1 MTHRARILAAAL
13 IAILPVC
20 SAQTRNHKKAPDP
33 KPLPTVPEL
42 FQYIR
47 GSLLSY
53 SPNDGI
59 NDNVEVTIN
68 STATVLTITAPS
80 GHCDV
85 SLSALD
91 SNTLVWDVFDPSD
104 PVQARDRLLR
114 LTAVS
119 VPGKSARTCYDK
131 QGRVDANMVAN
142 RARLLFSLAMTEN
155 LPKFEENMSKAFKQL
170 IVFSGG
176 APERSLF

>member
-1 MTHRARILAAAL
+1 MTHRARIVAAAL
-13 IAILPVC
+13 IALLPVC
-20 SAQTRNHKKAPDP
+20 SAQTRSHKKAPDP

-68 STATVLTITAPS
+68 STATILTITAPS
-80 GHCDV
+80 GHCDL

-104 PVQARDRLLR
+104 PVQARDKLLR

-119 VPGKSARTCYDK
+119 IPGKSSRTCYNK
-131 QGRVDANMVAN
+131 QGAIDSAMVGN
-142 RARLLFSLAMTEN
+142 RARLLFSLAMTDS
-155 LPKFEENMSKAFKQL
+155 LPKFQENMVKAFKQL
-170 IVFSGG
+170 IVLTGG
-176 APERSLF
+176 APERDIF

>member
-1 MTHRARILAAAL
+1 MTFPARMLTTAL
-13 IAILPVC
+13 IALLPVC
-20 SAQTRNHKKAPDP
+20 SAQTRGHKKAPDP
-33 KPLPTVPEL
+33 KPAPTVPEL

-68 STATVLTITAPS
+68 STATILTITAPT

-85 SLSALD
+85 SLNALD

-104 PVQARDRLLR
+104 PVQAREKLLR
-114 LTAVS
+114 LTSVS
-119 VPGKSARTCYDK
+119 IPGKSARTCYNK
-131 QGRVDANMVAN
+131 QGAIDSTMVAN
-142 RARLLFSLAMTEN
+142 RARLLFSLAMTDSV
-155 LPKFEENMSKAFKQL
+155 PKFQENMAKAFKQL
-170 IVFSGG
+170 IVLTGG
-176 APERSLF
+176 APERDLF

>member
-1 MTHRARILAAAL
+1 MTQLARICTAAL

-20 SAQTRNHKKAPDP
+20 SAQTRSHKKAPEP
-33 KPLPTVPEL
+33 KPQPTVPEL
-42 FQYIR
+42 FEYIR

-68 STATVLTITAPS
+68 STATILTITAPG

-104 PVQARDRLLR
+104 PVQPRDKLLR

-119 VPGKSARTCYDK
+119 TPGKPARTCYDK
-131 QGRVDANMVAN
+131 QNRADATMVAN
-142 RARLLFSLAMTEN
+142 RARLLFSLAMTDPVPKFQEN
-155 LPKFEENMSKAFKQL
+155 LAKAFKQL

-176 APERSLF
+176 APEKDIF

>member
-1 MTHRARILAAAL
+1 MTHRARIVAAAL
-13 IAILPVC
+13 IALLPVC
-20 SAQTRNHKKAPDP
+20 SAQTRSHKKAPDP

-68 STATVLTITAPS
+68 STATILTITAPS
-80 GHCDV
+80 GHCDL

-104 PVQARDRLLR
+104 PVQARDKLLR
-114 LTAVS
+114 LPAVS
-119 VPGKSARTCYDK
+119 IPGKSARTCYNK
-131 QGRVDANMVAN
+131 QGAIDSAMVGN
-142 RARLLFSLAMTEN
+142 RARLLFSLAMTDS
-155 LPKFEENMSKAFKQL
+155 LPKFQENMVKAFKQL
-170 IVFSGG
+170 IVLTGG
-176 APERSLF
+176 APERDIF

>member
-1 MTHRARILAAAL
+1 MTHRVCILAAVL
-13 IAILPVC
+13 IAMFPVC
-20 SAQTRNHKKAPDP
+20 PAQTSSHKKAQAP
-33 KPLPTVPEL
+33 KPQPTVPEL
-42 FQYIR
+42 FQYVR
-47 GSLLSY
+47 GALLSY

-68 STATVLTITAPS
+68 STATILTITAPG

-104 PVQARDRLLR
+104 PVQARERLVR

-119 VPGKSARTCYDK
+119 VPGKSARTCYNK
-131 QGRVDANMVAN
+131 QGAVDTTMIAN
-142 RARLLFSLAMTEN
+142 RARLLFSLAMTDSV
-155 LPKFEENMSKAFKQL
+155 PKFQDNIAKAFRQL
-170 IVFSGG
+170 ILLSGG
-176 APERSLF
+176 APQNDLF